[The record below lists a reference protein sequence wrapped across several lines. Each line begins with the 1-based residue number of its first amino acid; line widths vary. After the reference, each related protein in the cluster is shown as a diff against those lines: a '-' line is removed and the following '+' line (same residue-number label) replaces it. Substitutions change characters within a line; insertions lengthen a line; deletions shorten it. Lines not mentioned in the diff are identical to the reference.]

1 MAFSE
6 TRAAEG
12 GGPYAAFYRWTKP
25 QGPPPWAARFP
36 LCQSTTAQG
45 RTCVSALPPLR
56 AGFQPRGNFIVLLV
70 KYT

>member
-36 LCQSTTAQG
+36 LQC
-45 RTCVSALPPLR
+45 R
-56 AGFQPRGNFIVLLV
+56 AKENNNIFIRYLV